1 MPRANRYFVP
11 GYAYHLTHRC
21 HNRQFLLRFALDR
34 DDYRLRLRQAVG
46 RYDLSV
52 LDYCLTSNH
61 VHLLAFAED
70 LNQISEFMQKV
81 AGEFGQAY
89 NRRKARTG
97 AYWGDRFHS
106 TIVEPGQ
113 HLQRCMVY
121 IALNMVR
128 CGKVRHPREW
138 AWSGYQELIGSR
150 QRFRILDVDGL
161 LRLLGNADLSE
172 FRQHYES
179 SIRERLAKDLVKREP
194 QWTESIA
201 VGSQA
206 FVEQVEGQIK
216 GRQVLEIQGAGDA
229 WILKEAASPYRT
241 ARNSI
246 ENIYCPGG

>member
-11 GYAYHLTHRC
+11 GYVYHLTHRC
-21 HNRQFLLRFALDR
+21 HNRQFLLRFARDR

-106 TIVEPGQ
+106 TMVEPGENLSGRNPLRWG
-113 HLQRCMVY
+113 HKPL
-121 IALNMVR
+121 LNKSR
-128 CGKVRHPREW
+128 GK
-138 AWSGYQELIGSR
+138 S
-150 QRFRILDVDGL
+150 
-161 LRLLGNADLSE
+161 
-172 FRQHYES
+172 
-179 SIRERLAKDLVKREP
+179 
-194 QWTESIA
+194 
-201 VGSQA
+201 
-206 FVEQVEGQIK
+206 K
-216 GRQVLEIQGAGDA
+216 GGKFWKSKAPAMRGF
-229 WILKEAASPYRT
+229 
-241 ARNSI
+241 
-246 ENIYCPGG
+246 